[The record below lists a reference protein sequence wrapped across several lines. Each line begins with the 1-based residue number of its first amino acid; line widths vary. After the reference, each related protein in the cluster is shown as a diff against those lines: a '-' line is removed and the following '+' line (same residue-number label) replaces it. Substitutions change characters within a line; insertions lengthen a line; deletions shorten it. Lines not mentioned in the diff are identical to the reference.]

1 MLLSWSLVVQLARQL
16 HIQISRVLCTTYDLT
31 ILLCQPSP
39 SRRVSPKYLLAYAP
53 LLQLPTSRIYLQG
66 GVIEVGAP
74 TGKWQLIVVYRGKH
88 CPVSRN
94 YLASL
99 QQIIYELDDLGV
111 EVLALTAD
119 GREKAE
125 AFVSSPCATSN
136 FSDSSFLQQLSSSCH
151 SGQQAVT
158 SHYSIHQSIP
168 WPHAWLYV
176 FSVATKPVAL
186 QTSLLLCALCVG
198 HANMAGC
205 CCNVSHKAYPQLAA
219 MFYSS

>member
-1 MLLSWSLVVQLARQL
+1 MLVKASLCSVATDVC
-16 HIQISRVLCTTYDLT
+16 V
-31 ILLCQPSP
+31 
-39 SRRVSPKYLLAYAP
+39 
-53 LLQLPTSRIYLQG
+53 QG

-125 AFVSSPCATSN
+125 AFVSFC
-136 FSDSSFLQQLSSSCH
+136 L
-151 SGQQAVT
+151 G
-158 SHYSIHQSIP
+158 
-168 WPHAWLYV
+168 
-176 FSVATKPVAL
+176 
-186 QTSLLLCALCVG
+186 LLLLQG
-198 HANMAGC
+198 LLKLN
-205 CCNVSHKAYPQLAA
+205 
-219 MFYSS
+219 

>member
-1 MLLSWSLVVQLARQL
+1 MSLKDSGQAGSTGSQQAALARNSYPDHPSVLHSKQL
-16 HIQISRVLCTTYDLT
+16 T
-31 ILLCQPSP
+31 
-39 SRRVSPKYLLAYAP
+39 VSI
-53 LLQLPTSRIYLQG
+53 TLQG

-125 AFVSSPCATSN
+125 AFVSIHTCIAHVLRHSLQYCTRVSP
-136 FSDSSFLQQLSSSCH
+136 F
-151 SGQQAVT
+151 
-158 SHYSIHQSIP
+158 
-168 WPHAWLYV
+168 PHRTV
-176 FSVATKPVAL
+176 
-186 QTSLLLCALCVG
+186 Q
-198 HANMAGC
+198 MAHTVC
-205 CCNVSHKAYPQLAA
+205 L
-219 MFYSS
+219 

>member
-1 MLLSWSLVVQLARQL
+1 MFGRSHICHSRQL
-16 HIQISRVLCTTYDLT
+16 PEARCFPATPRCSGHH
-31 ILLCQPSP
+31 
-39 SRRVSPKYLLAYAP
+39 
-53 LLQLPTSRIYLQG
+53 LQG

-125 AFVSSPCATSN
+125 AFVSSCATLY
-136 FSDSSFLQQLSSSCH
+136 LQTPGC
-151 SGQQAVT
+151 AFN
-158 SHYSIHQSIP
+158 IR
-168 WPHAWLYV
+168 WLI
-176 FSVATKPVAL
+176 AL
-186 QTSLLLCALCVG
+186 QTMTDCKTSAAHKSHGFALKLTAALG
-198 HANMAGC
+198 WLIFRF
-205 CCNVSHKAYPQLAA
+205 SQLV
-219 MFYSS
+219 

>member
-1 MLLSWSLVVQLARQL
+1 
-16 HIQISRVLCTTYDLT
+16 
-31 ILLCQPSP
+31 
-39 SRRVSPKYLLAYAP
+39 
-53 LLQLPTSRIYLQG
+53 LQG

-125 AFVSSPCATSN
+125 AFVSPPLTVSN
-136 FSDSSFLQQLSSSCH
+136 FQFQNLQH
-151 SGQQAVT
+151 
-158 SHYSIHQSIP
+158 
-168 WPHAWLYV
+168 
-176 FSVATKPVAL
+176 F
-186 QTSLLLCALCVG
+186 
-198 HANMAGC
+198 
-205 CCNVSHKAYPQLAA
+205 
-219 MFYSS
+219 

>member
-1 MLLSWSLVVQLARQL
+1 MPLTWTLPRLDDLPSVQPTASTVASAIFATSCCSV
-16 HIQISRVLCTTYDLT
+16 HID
-31 ILLCQPSP
+31 
-39 SRRVSPKYLLAYAP
+39 
-53 LLQLPTSRIYLQG
+53 LQG

-125 AFVSSPCATSN
+125 AFVSFTSN
-136 FSDSSFLQQLSSSCH
+136 LYLSTLFCH
-151 SGQQAVT
+151 AVL
-158 SHYSIHQSIP
+158 ILP
-168 WPHAWLYV
+168 KV
-176 FSVATKPVAL
+176 V
-186 QTSLLLCALCVG
+186 SLFA
-198 HANMAGC
+198 
-205 CCNVSHKAYPQLAA
+205 
-219 MFYSS
+219 

>member
-1 MLLSWSLVVQLARQL
+1 MCPASQ
-16 HIQISRVLCTTYDLT
+16 
-31 ILLCQPSP
+31 QPP
-39 SRRVSPKYLLAYAP
+39 TLIKLLAALY
-53 LLQLPTSRIYLQG
+53 LTVCIDLQG

-125 AFVSSPCATSN
+125 AFVS
-136 FSDSSFLQQLSSSCH
+136 LQD
-151 SGQQAVT
+151 
-158 SHYSIHQSIP
+158 
-168 WPHAWLYV
+168 
-176 FSVATKPVAL
+176 
-186 QTSLLLCALCVG
+186 
-198 HANMAGC
+198 
-205 CCNVSHKAYPQLAA
+205 
-219 MFYSS
+219 

>member
-1 MLLSWSLVVQLARQL
+1 MHIVFPRAAINPDATLTPRSQPQSSRQP
-16 HIQISRVLCTTYDLT
+16 
-31 ILLCQPSP
+31 ILLRGSL
-39 SRRVSPKYLLAYAP
+39 RAAAKRVDVPIVA
-53 LLQLPTSRIYLQG
+53 QG

-125 AFVSSPCATSN
+125 AFVSPVACTCLHCPNTILTVHFDSQYSSRHDHQLCASCQP
-136 FSDSSFLQQLSSSCH
+136 SACLVRCCHHLQLS
-151 SGQQAVT
+151 
-158 SHYSIHQSIP
+158 
-168 WPHAWLYV
+168 
-176 FSVATKPVAL
+176 AL
-186 QTSLLLCALCVG
+186 ES
-198 HANMAGC
+198 
-205 CCNVSHKAYPQLAA
+205 
-219 MFYSS
+219 

>member
-1 MLLSWSLVVQLARQL
+1 MQSIFCDVV
-16 HIQISRVLCTTYDLT
+16 
-31 ILLCQPSP
+31 
-39 SRRVSPKYLLAYAP
+39 
-53 LLQLPTSRIYLQG
+53 QG

-125 AFVSSPCATSN
+125 AFVSLPCLATPCTVCSAQPY
-136 FSDSSFLQQLSSSCH
+136 L
-151 SGQQAVT
+151 
-158 SHYSIHQSIP
+158 
-168 WPHAWLYV
+168 
-176 FSVATKPVAL
+176 
-186 QTSLLLCALCVG
+186 
-198 HANMAGC
+198 
-205 CCNVSHKAYPQLAA
+205 
-219 MFYSS
+219 

>member
-1 MLLSWSLVVQLARQL
+1 M
-16 HIQISRVLCTTYDLT
+16 
-31 ILLCQPSP
+31 
-39 SRRVSPKYLLAYAP
+39 
-53 LLQLPTSRIYLQG
+53 QG

-125 AFVSSPCATSN
+125 AFVSSQNELVPSPT
-136 FSDSSFLQQLSSSCH
+136 LH
-151 SGQQAVT
+151 GV
-158 SHYSIHQSIP
+158 
-168 WPHAWLYV
+168 HAC
-176 FSVATKPVAL
+176 T
-186 QTSLLLCALCVG
+186 
-198 HANMAGC
+198 
-205 CCNVSHKAYPQLAA
+205 
-219 MFYSS
+219 

>member
-1 MLLSWSLVVQLARQL
+1 MAC
-16 HIQISRVLCTTYDLT
+16 RVALICYSVNID
-31 ILLCQPSP
+31 
-39 SRRVSPKYLLAYAP
+39 
-53 LLQLPTSRIYLQG
+53 LQG

-125 AFVSSPCATSN
+125 AFVSCHIKLLS
-136 FSDSSFLQQLSSSCH
+136 QLP
-151 SGQQAVT
+151 AV
-158 SHYSIHQSIP
+158 
-168 WPHAWLYV
+168 
-176 FSVATKPVAL
+176 
-186 QTSLLLCALCVG
+186 LC
-198 HANMAGC
+198 
-205 CCNVSHKAYPQLAA
+205 
-219 MFYSS
+219 

>member
-1 MLLSWSLVVQLARQL
+1 LGLRHLS
-16 HIQISRVLCTTYDLT
+16 
-31 ILLCQPSP
+31 
-39 SRRVSPKYLLAYAP
+39 
-53 LLQLPTSRIYLQG
+53 TSSIDLQG

-125 AFVSSPCATSN
+125 AFVSSPPA
-136 FSDSSFLQQLSSSCH
+136 SFKFQFQSSC
-151 SGQQAVT
+151 ST
-158 SHYSIHQSIP
+158 
-168 WPHAWLYV
+168 L
-176 FSVATKPVAL
+176 
-186 QTSLLLCALCVG
+186 
-198 HANMAGC
+198 
-205 CCNVSHKAYPQLAA
+205 
-219 MFYSS
+219 